1 MSTKKIVVQL
11 KVHHGENPINVVESI
26 FANTVK
32 PDLVF
37 IDVSSDEYP
46 HRTMELPRELV
57 AFSGKN
63 PKVKFMWDGNNP
75 LADDFD
81 YEIVNCTSEKPIAND
96 FIEKNLTFK
105 PHEYIDMTMVS
116 VFYDAGIN
124 ELRKVAT
131 KEAVSHWME

>member
-46 HRTMELPRELV
+46 HRTMELPWELV

-81 YEIVNCTSEKPIAND
+81 YEIVNCTSKKPIAND
-96 FIEKNLTFK
+96 FIEKHLTFK
-105 PHEYIDMTMVS
+105 PHEYLDMTMVS

-131 KEAVSHWME
+131 KKAVSHWME